1 MYETMTKEEL
11 SVLIKSNAEFK
22 GGEVEGNTFQN
33 TTHAKAKMGATGA
46 SVPLAVSKRTILS
59 GGRR

>member
-1 MYETMTKEEL
+1 MYETMTEEEL
-11 SVLIKSNAEFK
+11 SILIKSNAEFK

-46 SVPLAVSKRTILS
+46 SVPLVSKKTVLS